1 MRVALYSR
9 VSTDRQDLEVQL
21 QELQE
26 FAGHR
31 GWEIV
36 GVYEDVI
43 SGASLK
49 RPGLDGL
56 LEDAHRR
63 KFDLLLI
70 WKLDRLGRSLLHMV
84 QVIHD
89 LLSRGIE
96 VVSATEPHMDST
108 TPQGRLLRNI
118 FASVAEYERELI
130 RERVRAGLRRA
141 KAEGKHLGRRPRSF
155 DQDRATA
162 LYQDTQSWRKV
173 ARVMQVPLSTLH
185 RRMAVKPPV
194 QNSQEALRDGFGGAA
209 PTQV

>member
-21 QELQE
+21 RE
-26 FAGHR
+26 FAGRR

-43 SGASLK
+43 SGASLR
-49 RPGLDGL
+49 RPGLDRL

-63 KFDLLLI
+63 KFDLL
-70 WKLDRLGRSLLHMV
+70 
-84 QVIHD
+84 
-89 LLSRGIE
+89 SRGIE
-96 VVSATEPHMDST
+96 VVSVTEPHMDST

-118 FASVAEYERELI
+118 FASVAEAEYERSLTI
-130 RERVRAGLRRA
+130 ERVKAGLRRA
-141 KAEGKHLGRRPRSF
+141 RAEGKHLGRRPHSF

-185 RRMAVKPPV
+185 RRMAAKAPV
-194 QNSQEALRDGFGGAA
+194 QNSQEALKDGFGGAA
-209 PTQV
+209 LTQV

>member
-1 MRVALYSR
+1 MKAACYAR

-21 QELQE
+21 QDLRE
-26 FAGHR
+26 FAGRR

-36 GVYEDVI
+36 GAYEDVI

-49 RPGLDGL
+49 RPGLDRL
-56 LEDAHRR
+56 LADAHQR

-70 WKLDRLGRSLLHMV
+70 WKLDRLGRSLLHMI

-118 FASVAEYERELI
+118 FASVAEYERSLI
-130 RERVRAGLRRA
+130 IERVKAGLRRA
-141 KAEGKHLGRRPRSF
+141 RAEGKRLGRRPRSF
-155 DQDRATA
+155 DQSRATA
-162 LYQDTQSWRKV
+162 LYQETQSWRKV

-185 RRMAVKPPV
+185 RRMAPKPPLH
-194 QNSQEALRDGFGGAA
+194 NSQEGLRDGFQEVAG
-209 PTQV
+209 T

>member
-1 MRVALYSR
+1 MRVAFYSR

-21 QELQE
+21 QDLRE
-26 FAGHR
+26 FATRR

-36 GVYEDVI
+36 AVYEDVT

-49 RPGLDGL
+49 RPGLDRL
-56 LEDAHRR
+56 LNDARRR

-70 WKLDRLGRSLLHMV
+70 WKLDRLGRSLLHMI

-141 KAEGKHLGRRPRSF
+141 RAEGRHLGRPTR
-155 DQDRATA
+155 DLDGARAQA
-162 LYQDTQSWRKV
+162 LYQETKSWRRV
-173 ARVMQVPLSTLH
+173 ARLMHVPLSTLH
-185 RRMAVKPPV
+185 RRMAAKAPV
-194 QNSQEALRDGFGGAA
+194 QNSQEGLRDGFGGAV
-209 PTQV
+209 PTWV